1 MCNQTNQP
9 KVNVKLASV
18 WHECKCCWF
27 IKYIFWKGKN
37 AKKYWFN
44 KFQRRGKNT
53 IHLLPPFDQICK
65 VDERDIHLQRREK
78 YFRSTLTFCYFI
90 SLKIG
95 PLEIVHPVNTRNIY
109 RRSFALR
116 NNTLTN
122 ESISAELFT
131 IIVQSFCNFERLD
144 VPWSQRFMLV
154 VILRKCGKVTNF
166 NWIWKKFLTTC

>member
-1 MCNQTNQP
+1 MFSISLVVYEVIQFENFICAIKQINRKWMSNWQAYDTNANAVDSSNTFLG
-9 KVNVKLASV
+9 K
-18 WHECKCCWF
+18 E
-27 IKYIFWKGKN
+27 KN

-116 NNTLTN
+116 NNTLTD

-131 IIVQSFCNFERLD
+131 IIVQSFCNFERIC
-144 VPWSQRFMLV
+144 
-154 VILRKCGKVTNF
+154 ILKSKIHVGCNF
-166 NWIWKKFLTTC
+166 R

>member
-1 MCNQTNQP
+1 MSNRQAYDTNANA
-9 KVNVKLASV
+9 VDSSNTFL
-18 WHECKCCWF
+18 
-27 IKYIFWKGKN
+27 GKEKMQ
-37 AKKYWFN
+37 KKYWFN

-109 RRSFALR
+109 SRSFALR

-131 IIVQSFCNFERLD
+131 IIVQSFCNFERIC
-144 VPWSQRFMLV
+144 
-154 VILRKCGKVTNF
+154 ILKSEIHVGCNF
-166 NWIWKKFLTTC
+166 R